1 MAHGERGKGEGPR
14 VVWLLYRIQ
23 LCFCQLN
30 NIQEISIQ
38 MWEFMERMETWSQGS
53 GRVTVFQKNSKS
65 MEPVGSGSKKKK
77 KKGIGEQDYR
87 GEVIA

>member
-1 MAHGERGKGEGPR
+1 
-14 VVWLLYRIQ
+14 
-23 LCFCQLN
+23 
-30 NIQEISIQ
+30 

-77 KKGIGEQDYR
+77 KGTGEQDCR